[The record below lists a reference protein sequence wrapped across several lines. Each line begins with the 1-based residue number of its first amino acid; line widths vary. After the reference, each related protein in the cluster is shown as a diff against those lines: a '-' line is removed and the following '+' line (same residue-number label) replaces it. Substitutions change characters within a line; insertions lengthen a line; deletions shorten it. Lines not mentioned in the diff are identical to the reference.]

1 MVVQLFQVVY
11 CVEIGDSYDYWLK
24 YWFLLKCPIVCF
36 DSLKDARR
44 IAGEWKDR
52 LGEVFQPV
60 IIGQTDGDFEGI
72 DCDNLFGV
80 SAIAGLD
87 ASEEDFPDSLFDD
100 EEEMMVFA

>member
-1 MVVQLFQVVY
+1 M
-11 CVEIGDSYDYWLK
+11 
-24 YWFLLKCPIVCF
+24 
-36 DSLKDARR
+36 
-44 IAGEWKDR
+44 
-52 LGEVFQPV
+52 

-87 ASEEDFPDSLFDD
+87 ASEEGFPDSLLDD